1 MTQKQIDQCIAQ
13 LPAGQ
18 TMSRAYTAFE
28 GGIRFIAVD
37 RQGREYR
44 YKVEFDPAFN
54 ASLVPF

>member
-13 LPAGQ
+13 LPSGQ

-28 GGIRFIAVD
+28 GGIRFFAVD